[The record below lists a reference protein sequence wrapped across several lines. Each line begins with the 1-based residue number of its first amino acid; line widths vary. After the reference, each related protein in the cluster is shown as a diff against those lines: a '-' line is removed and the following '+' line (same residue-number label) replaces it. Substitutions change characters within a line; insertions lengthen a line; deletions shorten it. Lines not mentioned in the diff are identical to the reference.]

1 MRTRVLFLDRFDG
14 IERHLESQIH
24 FGLERSSVVLGQRS
38 RFKKLAL
45 IELRD
50 GEVLVDLRV
59 KIGLSECRFVAF
71 VVAVT
76 AIAIHVDHDVASEFL
91 AKIERELADLHAG
104 ERVVAVDVKNRDLD
118 HLRDI
123 GRVHRRARIFGER
136 GESYLIV
143 HHHMHGSAGP
153 VTMQLRHVQCFGND
167 PLPRECRVAMQ
178 QERQNF
184 AAMFGVV
191 ANPLT
196 RPRFS
201 FHHWIDCFEVTRIW
215 REQNFD
221 LRAGSECS
229 HRAITKMVFHI
240 AIASDEVRNV
250 VFVELGENVAKRFL
264 QKIREHVEPAAVR
277 HAHANFLH
285 T

>member
-1 MRTRVLFLDRFDG
+1 M
-14 IERHLESQIH
+14 
-24 FGLERSSVVLGQRS
+24 
-38 RFKKLAL
+38 
-45 IELRD
+45 
-50 GEVLVDLRV
+50 LVDLRV
-59 KIGLSECRFVAF
+59 KIGLSERGLVTL
-71 VVAVT
+71 VVPETAVT
-76 AIAIHVDHDVASEFL
+76 IHVDHDVAAKFL
-91 AKIERELADLHAG
+91 AKIERELADLHAR

-143 HHHMHGSAGP
+143 HHHMHGAAGP

-167 PLPRECRVAMQ
+167 PLPRECRVAVQ

-201 FHHWIDCFEVTRIW
+201 SLFPFFKILSFTTRTAVAGHVLFPC
-215 REQNFD
+215 RE
-221 LRAGSECS
+221 
-229 HRAITKMVFHI
+229 
-240 AIASDEVRNV
+240 
-250 VFVELGENVAKRFL
+250 
-264 QKIREHVEPAAVR
+264 
-277 HAHANFLH
+277 
-285 T
+285 